1 MAILLV
7 FLFFGLVYG
16 FQEGSKLILGDLC
29 LLNHMIT
36 VRESDV
42 VSTVADK

>member
-1 MAILLV
+1 MAILFV
-7 FLFFGLVYG
+7 FLFFGLGYR

-42 VSTVADK
+42 VSSIADK